1 MAEIKNRELSQFS
14 SFLHIDDVAQ
24 EIGITT
30 EATPFVGIGT
40 TNPTEKLHVV
50 GNILCDNDITADF
63 FYGSGAYLTGISTFG
78 TSNFDNFSVTGV
90 ATISTGIVNNFS
102 ALSGVVTNFTSGIS
116 SITQLRV
123 LSGIV
128 TNLSGTGVTY
138 TNLTC
143 TNGSI
148 TNLTGTAGTITTLSG
163 TNLTYISET
172 VTNLTGTAATITNL
186 NSTSGTV
193 TNLSGTGVTYTNLT
207 CTNGSITNL
216 TGTAGTITNLNSTN
230 GTVTNLT
237 GTAATI
243 TNLNSTSGTVTN
255 LTGTAATITTFVG
268 STGRFSSSITALS
281 GIITSL
287 SGTNISYSGVSTF
300 SGVKISSGIIT
311 ASSSGIV
318 TYFGDGSQLTNV
330 ALSVALQSDST
341 AVGTGLT
348 TLNFTNTNGGVS
360 LASNIATINI
370 GRAASGSSGHIQ
382 YKSSTGIFSG
392 SSNFTFD
399 VATNSVSIGGT
410 CSAANFNS
418 TSDINLKENIETVSD
433 ALKIVLDLRGVK
445 FDWKKNQ
452 APSIGVIAQEVE
464 QVLPE
469 LVTQSNPKTVNYD
482 GIIGVLI
489 EAIKELKSEVD
500 SLKNSINNQ

>member
-30 EATPFVGIGT
+30 EATPHVGIGT

-63 FYGSGAYLTGISTFG
+63 FYGSGAYLTGVSTFAA
-78 TSNFDNFSVTGV
+78 SNFDNFSVTGV
-90 ATISTGIVNNFS
+90 ATISTGVLGS
-102 ALSGVVTNFTSGIS
+102 LSGQSGLITNFTSGIS

-128 TNLSGTGVTY
+128 TN
-138 TNLTC
+138 
-143 TNGSI
+143 
-148 TNLTGTAGTITTLSG
+148 
-163 TNLTYISET
+163 IS
-172 VTNLTGTAATITNL
+172 GTAATYTDGNFVNLYATNSYL
-186 NSTSGTV
+186 VSGIA
-193 TNLSGTGVTYTNLT
+193 TNLSG
-207 CTNGSITNL
+207 S
-216 TGTAGTITNLNSTN
+216 TINY
-230 GTVTNLT
+230 
-237 GTAATI
+237 
-243 TNLNSTSGTVTN
+243 
-255 LTGTAATITTFVG
+255 
-268 STGRFSSSITALS
+268 S
-281 GIITSL
+281 GI
-287 SGTNISYSGVSTF
+287 STF
-300 SGVKISSGIIT
+300 SGVKIL
-311 ASSSGIV
+311 SGIV
-318 TYFGDGSQLTNV
+318 TSSSAGIVSYFGDGSGLTGITV
-330 ALSVALQSDST
+330 DLTLQSDSSL
-341 AVGTGLT
+341 VGSALT

-360 LASNIATINI
+360 LASNIATINV
-370 GRAASGSSGHIQ
+370 GKAAAGSSGHIQ
-382 YKSSTGIFSG
+382 YKNATGIFSG

-399 VATNSVSIGGT
+399 DATNSVSIAGT

-452 APSIGVIAQEVE
+452 APSIGVIAQEIE